1 MEYDVV
7 IIGGGVAGLTAG
19 LYSARGGK
27 STLIIENSN
36 LGGIT
41 ATLGKIENY
50 PAFNGTGEELVSMLV
65 SQVMELNVSIEY
77 GDISSINFDDKSIM
91 LIDGQICTYKAL
103 IVASGV
109 TYRKLNLDC
118 EERLKGRGISYCA
131 TCDGR
136 LYKNK
141 DVVVITNG
149 FVGHRDIEYLRGLA
163 KKVYVLDISEEY
175 VNREVEIY
183 HGVIIKDIFGSDFV
197 GGIIFERY
205 GKEVILHSDAIF
217 ICLGKESDISLF
229 VGKLNLKDNK
239 IITDENM
246 HTNID
251 GVYAVGDIRDKS
263 LRQIVTAC
271 SDGAIAGTEAIKY
284 INSLAK

>member
-1 MEYDVV
+1 MQYDVV

-19 LYSARGGK
+19 LYCARGGK

-41 ATLGKIENY
+41 ATLDKIENY
-50 PAFNGTGEELVSMLV
+50 PAFNGTGEELINKLV
-65 SQVMELNVSIEY
+65 EQAMSFGVNFEYTNIESI
-77 GDISSINFDDKSIM
+77 DFASKS
-91 LIDGQICTYKAL
+91 LVLSDGQICDYKAL

-109 TYRKLNLDC
+109 TYRKLGIEGENAF
-118 EERLKGRGISYCA
+118 KNKGISYCG

-136 LYKNK
+136 LYKDK
-141 DVVVITNG
+141 DVIVITNG
-149 FVGHRDIEYLRGLA
+149 FVGHKDIEYLRGLA

-175 VNREVEIY
+175 VNRAVEIY
-183 HGVIIKDIFGSDFV
+183 HGVKIKKIFGIDSV

-205 GKEVILHSDAIF
+205 GKDVILHADGIF
-217 ICLGKESDISLF
+217 ICLGKESDVSLF
-229 VGKLNLKDNK
+229 DGKLTLNGNK
-239 IITDENM
+239 IVTDENM

-251 GVYAVGDIRDKS
+251 GVYAVGDIRDKK

-271 SDGAIAGTEAIKY
+271 SDGAIAGSEAIGF
-284 INSLAK
+284 INKTNN

>member
-77 GDISSINFDDKSIM
+77 GDISSIDFDDKSIM
-91 LIDGQICTYKAL
+91 LIGGQIYTYKAL

-109 TYRKLNLDC
+109 TYRKLNLGC

>member
-77 GDISSINFDDKSIM
+77 GDISSIDFDDKSIM

>member
-7 IIGGGVAGLTAG
+7 IIGGGVAGLSAG

-41 ATLGKIENY
+41 ATLGKIENF
-50 PAFNGTGEELVSMLV
+50 PAFTGTGEELVNKLFEQAMSFGV
-65 SQVMELNVSIEY
+65 NFEY
-77 GDISSINFDDKSIM
+77 GDIDRIDFDGKS
-91 LIDGQICTYKAL
+91 LILSDGQICGYKAL

-109 TYRKLNLDC
+109 TYQKLGIEGENTF
-118 EERLKGRGISYCA
+118 KNKGISYCA

-136 LYKNK
+136 LYKDK
-141 DVVVITNG
+141 DVIVVTNG
-149 FVGHRDIEYLRGLA
+149 FVAHKDIEYLRGLA
-163 KKVYVLDISEEY
+163 KKVYVLDLSEEY
-175 VNREVEIY
+175 VNRAVEIY
-183 HGVIIKDIFGSDFV
+183 HGVKIKKIFGLDGV

-205 GKEVILHSDAIF
+205 GRDVILHADGIF
-217 ICLGKESDISLF
+217 ICLGKVSDTTLF
-229 VGKLNLKDNK
+229 KEKLTLNGNK
-239 IITDENM
+239 IVTDENM

-271 SDGAIAGTEAIKY
+271 SDGAIAGSEAIKY
-284 INSLAK
+284 IAGMK

>member
-77 GDISSINFDDKSIM
+77 GDISSIDFDDKSIM
-91 LIDGQICTYKAL
+91 LIGGQICTYKAL

-118 EERLKGRGISYCA
+118 EGRLKGRGISYCA

-229 VGKLNLKDNK
+229 VGELNLKDNK

-284 INSLAK
+284 INSLAR